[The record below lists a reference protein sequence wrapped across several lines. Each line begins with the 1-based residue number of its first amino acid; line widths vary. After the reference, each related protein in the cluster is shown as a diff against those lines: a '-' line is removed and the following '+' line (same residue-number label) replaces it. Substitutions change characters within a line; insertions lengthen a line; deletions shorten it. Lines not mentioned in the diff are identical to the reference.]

1 MLLRFC
7 LYGFLKNQRYYESF
21 LVLAFLEKGLS
32 CFVIGLLVAF
42 REVAVNIMEIP
53 SGAIADVWGR
63 RGAMMLSFLAYIAS
77 FLLFGLAASPPV
89 LFAAMFCFA
98 VGDAFRTGTH
108 KSMIF
113 TWLRLM
119 GRTEERSK
127 VYGFT
132 RSWSKLG
139 SALSVILATVF
150 VLLSDSY
157 VYVFYIS
164 IIPCLASLAN
174 LAAYPKEL
182 DGETLPGVDLSRLVG
197 HVRVTC
203 GRAFRI
209 GALRRLIF
217 ESMGF
222 EGVFHAAKDYLQP
235 VLKAVAL
242 AAAAQ
247 VLVAENLTDT
257 QRSALLVGPVYLVL
271 HLLSA
276 VASRNA
282 HRVVELAR
290 GEDGATRLLWGLV
303 VVVFAAM
310 AAAALGEAVPAL
322 IAAFV
327 ALYVLQNLW
336 RPVLVSR
343 IDRLSKPEQGATVL
357 SMESQG
363 RRLATVI
370 IAPLLGLAVDAAAAQ
385 GEPVRFWPGGAGGGL
400 VALGL
405 FTRSGLS
412 STR

>member
-1 MLLRFC
+1 MLFKFC

-32 CFVIGLLVAF
+32 FFVIGLLVAF
-42 REVAVNIMEIP
+42 REVAVNLMEIP

-63 RGAMMLSFLAYIAS
+63 RGSMMLSFLAYIAS
-77 FLLFGLAASPPV
+77 FLLFGLAASLPL

-98 VGDAFRTGTH
+98 VGEAFRTGTH

-113 TWLRLM
+113 TWLRLI
-119 GRTEERSK
+119 GRPEERSK

-139 SALSVILATVF
+139 SALSVILAAVF

-157 VYVFYIS
+157 VYVFYLS
-164 IIPCLASLAN
+164 IIPCLASMAN
-174 LAAYPKEL
+174 LASYPKEL
-182 DGETLPGVDLSRLVG
+182 DGETQPGVDLARLVA
-197 HVRVTC
+197 HVRETF
-203 GRAFRI
+203 GAAFKV
-209 GALRRLIF
+209 GALRRLIL

-222 EGVFHAAKDYLQP
+222 EGMFHAAKDYLQP
-235 VLKAVAL
+235 VLQAVAV

-247 VLVAENLTDT
+247 LLIAEELTDT

-276 VASRNA
+276 AASRRA
-282 HRVVELAR
+282 HRVVELTR
-290 GEDGATRLLWGLV
+290 GEEGATRLLWGLV

-310 AAAALGEAVPAL
+310 AAAALHETVPVL
-322 IAAFV
+322 IGAFV

-343 IDRLSKPEQGATVL
+343 VDRLSKPEQGATVL

-370 IAPLLGLAVDAAAAQ
+370 VAPLLGYAVDVAATQ
-385 GEPVRFWPGGAGGGL
+385 GELARFWPEGVVGGL
-400 VALGL
+400 VALA
-405 FTRSGLS
+405 FFIRSGFS